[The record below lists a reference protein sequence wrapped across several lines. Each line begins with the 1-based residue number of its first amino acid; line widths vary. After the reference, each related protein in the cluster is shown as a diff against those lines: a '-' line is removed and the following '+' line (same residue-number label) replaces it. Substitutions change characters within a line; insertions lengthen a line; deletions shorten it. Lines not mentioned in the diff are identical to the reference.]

1 MMNSHSNASK
11 SNQIVVRLLAQAKT
25 ALVQGGLAQ
34 WIAESSWKDRGQ
46 IVFALI
52 QLEKEGL
59 DVASE
64 FITNP
69 FENSSQNG
77 FFRTQEIVASWMP
90 LSTANIFELA
100 RIAQSFVVTSGKDM
114 TVGAIYGAWEK
125 LIQNRLNEAEAFIK
139 QSIKTSSDKT
149 LLLATLN
156 GLVNSNGNIAFAT
169 SSPLVDHDNADV
181 KRAAI
186 LAIANIKLSQQQAQL
201 WINRLIAL
209 EVNQNFNERDLLAHA
224 FLRLC
229 RLKHEQL
236 AKKHQTKI
244 LQVMHSDQP
253 EIRYR
258 LYEELWRH
266 EAYYSDWVI
275 FEIIKTMSK
284 ITTNELGCLDRI
296 GMWLGKKKISRDFH
310 KVRAATFMLANSEFK
325 LRHKE
330 LSWFRSQLLAD
341 YQSELSELL
350 VLLLLNSDTNI
361 SRQSLD
367 LVDRLDNSL
376 LKFPDNSLL
385 NDKTARSV
393 LLSKAMGHSMFERGL
408 VLSVA
413 CTVFNRAV
421 DDGELTQLISD
432 FTGFWLRNF
441 PGDYDLMLQAG
452 KDKYLSKPAEKA
464 LRKYAKPFIERLSNL
479 RSQKAFAVEAEQRLV
494 QMSLRL
500 EESRQVRQGADEA
513 SIFADLFTKKNIM
526 HGSETVFSVFRGD
539 DENPQRQVTPMSSIS
554 HSLTVPMMSVL
565 CPTYYQYQRLT
576 LLGRTV

>member
-1 MMNSHSNASK
+1 MSSQIKVSSNNAL
-11 SNQIVVRLLAQAKT
+11 VVRLLAQAKI
-25 ALVQGGLAQ
+25 ALMQGLLVH
-34 WIAESSWKDRGQ
+34 WITEISWKDKDQ
-46 IVFALI
+46 VIFALI

-59 DVASE
+59 NVASE

-69 FENSSQNG
+69 LTSSSENG

-90 LSTANIFELA
+90 LSIANIFELA
-100 RIAQSFVVTSGKDM
+100 RIAENFVVTGGKDM
-114 TVGAIYGAWEK
+114 TVGVIYGAWEK
-125 LIQNRLNEAEAFIK
+125 LIQNRLNEAESFI
-139 QSIKTSSDKT
+139 QHSIEASSDKT

-156 GLVNSNGNIAFAT
+156 GLVNSSGELAFVT
-169 SSPLVDHDNADV
+169 SLPLVDNDNADV

-186 LAIANIKLSQQQAQL
+186 LAISNIKLSQQQARL
-201 WINRLIAL
+201 WMNRLMAL
-209 EVNQNFNERDLLAHA
+209 EVDPNFSEKDLLAHA

-229 RLKHEQL
+229 RRKYESL
-236 AKKHQTKI
+236 ANKHQTKI
-244 LQVMHSDQP
+244 LHVLHLDQP
-253 EIRYR
+253 EVRYR

-266 EAYYSDWVI
+266 EAHYSDWVI
-275 FEIIKTMSK
+275 FEVITTMSE
-284 ITTNELGCLDRI
+284 ITTDELGCLDRI
-296 GMWLGKKKISRDFH
+296 GMWLGKKKIRREFH
-310 KVRAATFMLANSEFK
+310 KVRAAIFMLANSEFK

-341 YQSELSELL
+341 YQSELAELL
-350 VLLLLNSDTNI
+350 VLLLLNSDTNV

-376 LKFPDNSLL
+376 LRFPDTSLL

-413 CTVFNRAV
+413 CAVFNRAV
-421 DDGELTQLISD
+421 DDDELTQLISD

-452 KDKYLSKPAEKA
+452 KDKHLSKTAEKA
-464 LRKYAKPFIERLSNL
+464 LRRHAKPFVDRLSNL
-479 RSQKAFAVEAEQRLV
+479 KSQKAFAVEVEQRLV

-500 EESRQVRQGADEA
+500 EEARQVRQGANDA
-513 SIFADLFTKKNIM
+513 SVFADLFTTKNIL

>member
-1 MMNSHSNASK
+1 MNSQTDASNG
-11 SNQIVVRLLAQAKT
+11 NELVIRLLAQAKI
-25 ALVQGGLAQ
+25 ALMQGSLIQ
-34 WIAESSWKDRGQ
+34 WIAEVSWKDKDQ
-46 IVFALI
+46 VVFALT
-52 QLEKEGL
+52 QMEKEGL

-69 FENSSQNG
+69 FTNSSKNG
-77 FFRTQEIVASWMP
+77 FFRTQKIVASWMP
-90 LSTANIFELA
+90 LSIAGFFELA
-100 RIAQSFVVTSGKDM
+100 RIAENFVVTSGKDM
-114 TVGAIYGAWEK
+114 TVGEIYGSWEK
-125 LIQNRLNEAEAFIK
+125 LIQNRLNEAETFIQ
-139 QSIKTSSDKT
+139 QSIETSSDKT

-156 GLVNSNGNIAFAT
+156 GLVNSNSEFAFAT
-169 SSPLVDHDNADV
+169 SLLLVEHDNADV

-186 LAIANIKLSQQQAQL
+186 LAIANIKLSQRQAQI
-201 WINRLIAL
+201 WINKLLAL
-209 EVNQNFNERDLLAHA
+209 EMEPDFSEKDLIAHA

-229 RLKHEQL
+229 RHKHESL

-244 LQVMHSDQP
+244 LNVLHLDQP
-253 EIRYR
+253 EVRYR

-275 FEIIKTMSK
+275 FEVIKTMSK
-284 ITTNELGCLDRI
+284 ITTDELGCLDRI
-296 GMWLGKKKISRDFH
+296 GMWLGNKKINREFH
-310 KVRAATFMLANSEFK
+310 KVRAAIFMLASSAFK

-341 YQSELSELL
+341 YQSELIELL
-350 VLLLLNSDTNI
+350 ILLLLNSDTNV
-361 SRQSLD
+361 SRQALD

-376 LKFPDNSLL
+376 LKFHDNPLL
-385 NDKTARSV
+385 QDKTSRSV

-413 CTVFNRAV
+413 CAVFNRAV
-421 DDGELTQLISD
+421 DDDELTQLVSD

-441 PGDYDLMLQAG
+441 PGDYDLMLQAS
-452 KDKYLSKPAEKA
+452 KDKHLSKSATKA
-464 LRKYAKPFIERLSNL
+464 LLKYAKPFVDRLSNL
-479 RSQKAFAVEAEQRLV
+479 KSQKAFAVEVEQRLV

-500 EESRQVRQGADEA
+500 EESRQVRQGANEA
-513 SIFADLFTKKNIM
+513 SVFADLFTTKNIL

-539 DENPQRQVTPMSSIS
+539 DENPQRQVTPMSSFS

-576 LLGRTV
+576 LLGRVV